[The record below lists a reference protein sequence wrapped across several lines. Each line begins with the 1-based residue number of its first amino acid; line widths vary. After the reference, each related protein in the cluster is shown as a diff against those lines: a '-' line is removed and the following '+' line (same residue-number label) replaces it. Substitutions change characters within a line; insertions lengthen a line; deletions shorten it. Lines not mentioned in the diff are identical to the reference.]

1 MLKDTIRKESF
12 KEKETIVE
20 EKPIFPIID
29 LHCDLLSYLTY
40 YNGATPYRE
49 DEIGCAYPFLQKGGV
64 KFQVMAI
71 YTAVEPDSVNDAYR
85 QSEAYVELLD
95 EDDSPFVHIDNFKK
109 LQEVLNLSS
118 NKVGVITAIESASGF
133 CNETEPIDKAFE
145 NLDALMANTGRPLY
159 ISLTHHDLNRFGGGN
174 YSKYGLRRD
183 GEILLNYLHNKK
195 IAIDL
200 SHTSDALANDILK
213 YIDKQELDVPIIASH
228 SNFRTI
234 WKHNR
239 NLSDELVKEIINR
252 QGLIG
257 INFLRSFINTDHQEA
272 LLRHILYAFE
282 KGADKNICFGAD
294 FFCVKHDAIPE
305 RVPYYFFA
313 HENAS
318 KYPSILKALEKE
330 GLSKEK
336 LQALSYQN
344 AMNFIK
350 RLWKE

>member
-1 MLKDTIRKESF
+1 MMVKENTKLKAGILPS
-12 KEKETIVE
+12 E
-20 EKPIFPIID
+20 ERAEMPVID

-49 DEIGCAYPFLQKGGV
+49 DEIGCAYPFLLRGGV
-64 KFQVMAI
+64 RLQVMAI

-95 EDDSPFVHIDNFKK
+95 EDDSPFVHVDSAEK
-109 LQEVLNLSS
+109 LDQLLDVNST
-118 NKVGVITAIESASGF
+118 KIGVMVAIESASGF
-133 CNETEPIDKAFE
+133 CNETEPIEDAFE
-145 NLDALMANTGRPLY
+145 NLEALMANTGKPFY

-183 GEILLNYLHNKK
+183 GETLLKYLHGKK
-195 IAIDL
+195 IAVDL
-200 SHTSDALANDILK
+200 SHTSDALAHDILK
-213 YIDKQELDVPIIASH
+213 YIDKHQLEIPILASH
-228 SNFRTI
+228 SNFRSI

-239 NLSDELVKEIINR
+239 NLTDELVKEVIKR

-257 INFLRSFINTDHQEA
+257 INFLRSFIDNDHPEA

-305 RVPYYFFA
+305 RIPYYFFA
-313 HENAS
+313 HENAG
-318 KYPSILKALEKE
+318 KYPSILKELEKE
-330 GLSKEK
+330 GLTRQQLED
-336 LQALSYQN
+336 LSYRN
-344 AMNFIK
+344 AMNFMK
-350 RLWKE
+350 RNGIV